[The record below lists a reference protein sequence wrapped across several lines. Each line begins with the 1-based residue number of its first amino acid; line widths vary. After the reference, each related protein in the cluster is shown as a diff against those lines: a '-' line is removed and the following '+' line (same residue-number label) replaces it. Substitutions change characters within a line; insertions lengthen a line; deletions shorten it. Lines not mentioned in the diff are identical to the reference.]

1 MTHTAVN
8 ENGARPTVGIVGLGI
23 MGSAY
28 GRNLVE
34 AGYKVIGT
42 DVAQSAM
49 DDLVADG
56 GEAVAGTADVA
67 RASDVILLA
76 LPSVKALEAV
86 TEALVSSVR
95 KGAVVCEMGTL
106 PLEAKEAC
114 AAALAAVG
122 VEVLDCPVSGTGAQ
136 AAVRDLVVF
145 ASGDE
150 AAYRVAEPVFC
161 GFARDVRLVGTFG
174 TGMKLKYIANLLV
187 TIHNLSTAEALL
199 LAERA
204 GLDLNTVYDAIR
216 TGAGGSRM
224 FDLRAPL
231 MIEDRYEPA
240 TMKMDIYI
248 KDLQLI
254 MDFARELRCPTP
266 LMAASL
272 PFYFAAL
279 AEGRGK
285 QDTASLF
292 AVLKGMTAP
301 MDGGAE

>member
-1 MTHTAVN
+1 MTDKDASA
-8 ENGARPTVGIVGLGI
+8 GSAVGIIGLGI

-28 GRNLVE
+28 ARNLID
-34 AGYKVIGT
+34 AGFTVVGT
-42 DVAQSAM
+42 DVAQGAL
-49 DDLVADG
+49 DDLAAAGGTVAATP
-56 GEAVAGTADVA
+56 EEVA
-67 RASDVILLA
+67 RAADIVLLA
-76 LPSVKALEAV
+76 LPSVKALQAV
-86 TEALVSSVR
+86 TGALVESARPGS
-95 KGAVVCEMGTL
+95 VVCEMGTL

-114 AAALAAVG
+114 RTALAAVD

-136 AAVRDLVVF
+136 AAARDLAIY

-150 AAYRVAEPVFC
+150 AAFRKVERAFA
-161 GFARDVRLVGTFG
+161 GFARDTRYVGAFG

-204 GLDLNTVYDAIR
+204 GLDLDMVFDAIR
-216 TGAGGSRM
+216 SGAGSSRM
-224 FDLRAPL
+224 FEVRAPL
-231 MIEDRYEPA
+231 MIEGRYEPA
-240 TMKMDIYI
+240 TMKHDIYV
-248 KDLQLI
+248 KDLELI
-254 MDFARELRCPTP
+254 IDFARDMRSPTP

-292 AVLKGMTAP
+292 AVLRGMTTP
-301 MDGGAE
+301 KEV

>member
-1 MTHTAVN
+1 VTA
-8 ENGARPTVGIVGLGI
+8 EDDKRARTVGIVGLGI

-28 GRNLVE
+28 ARNLIE
-34 AGYKVIGT
+34 AGFAVVGT
-42 DVAQSAM
+42 DVTQAAL
-49 DDLVADG
+49 DDLKSRGGTLAASAREVA
-56 GEAVAGTADVA
+56 EAADI
-67 RASDVILLA
+67 ILLA
-76 LPSVKALEAV
+76 LPSVKALEKV
-86 TEALVSSVR
+86 TAELVAGSR
-95 KGAVVCEMGTL
+95 AGAVVCEMGTL

-114 AAALAAVG
+114 RTALAAVG

-136 AAVRDLVVF
+136 AAVRDLAVY

-150 AAYRVAEPVFC
+150 AAFRKVETAFK
-161 GFARDVRLVGTFG
+161 GFARDVRYAGAFG

-204 GLDLNTVYDAIR
+204 GLDLNMVFEAIR
-216 TGAGGSRM
+216 SGAGNSRM
-224 FDLRAPL
+224 FEVRAPL
-231 MIEDRYEPA
+231 MIEGRYEPA
-240 TMKMDIYI
+240 TMKHDIYV
-248 KDLQLI
+248 KDLELI
-254 MDFARELRCPTP
+254 IDFAREMRSPTP

-292 AVLKGMTAP
+292 AVLKGMTTP
-301 MDGGAE
+301 RESED